1 MAKAKVKKGDVVI
14 VIAGSDKGKTGKVL
28 KVEPKHDRVTVEGVA
43 VRKKT
48 QRRTQAN
55 PIGGIVDVEAPIHIS
70 NVMNEERYR
79 ARIEAKKKG
88 AAK

>member
-1 MAKAKVKKGDVVI
+1 MAKAKIKKGDVVV

-28 KVEPKHDRVTVEGVA
+28 KVEPKHNRVTVEGVA
-43 VRKKT
+43 VRKKAL
-48 QRRTQAN
+48 RRTQDN
-55 PIGGIVDVEAPIHIS
+55 PNGGITDIEAPIHIS

-79 ARIEAKKKG
+79 ARKEAKKQG